1 MRLGRFFAVSLGL
14 GGLAA
19 FSLAQNYDEL
29 DAYIQKEMTR
39 QHIPGL
45 SLAIV
50 GKDGLL
56 HTKAYGKS
64 DLERG
69 ADVHLGSVFK
79 IGSISKPILATTAMR
94 LQEMGKLSI
103 EALVR
108 DLLPELPESWV
119 GIRVKHL
126 LSHTAGLPRELPGW
140 EMTKE
145 YTDAELL
152 KMIISASPTTI
163 PGTRYAYS
171 NCGYFTLA
179 QIISKVGGKPWR
191 DVVNELIFVP
201 AAMKRATTTDF
212 AQPEPN
218 RVLGYEWRNGKFEA
232 EGVLKS
238 VRPSGAFQATCQD
251 LVAFDMATRGGKI
264 VTKDSF
270 AKMIEPFRFNDG
282 KPAAYGLGWS
292 LEHYRG
298 RGFTGHSGAL
308 QGFRSSFIRSEQDG
322 YSVIVLTNSASADA
336 PGIAKGV
343 FRWLVPSTSLKQW
356 KPRADDRKPLGDAV
370 WDGLKNVSDGKPFG
384 ELALPALA
392 AALGNLGQ
400 PQKNAIKGY
409 VEKSS
414 GLEFLRF
421 ELCRTPTYRNEALVQ
436 QIRYYRFASK
446 ELTLFVV
453 ASFSDEGKLIGLE
466 VVDD

>member
-1 MRLGRFFAVSLGL
+1 MKLGRLLVASLAL
-14 GGLAA
+14 SGLAA
-19 FSLAQNYDEL
+19 LSLAQKYEEL
-29 DAYIQKEMTR
+29 DVYVEKEMTR

-56 HTKAYGKS
+56 HAKAYGKS

-69 ADVHLGSVFK
+69 DDVHLGSVFK

-103 EALVR
+103 ERPVR
-108 DLLPELPESWV
+108 ELLPELPESWA

-152 KMIISASPTTI
+152 KMITTAAPTTV
-163 PGTRYAYS
+163 PGSRYAYS

-179 QIISKVGGKPWR
+179 QIIAKVGGKPWR
-191 DVVNELIFVP
+191 EVVNELIFVP
-201 AAMKRATTTDF
+201 AAMKRAATTDF
-212 AQPEPN
+212 IQPDTH

-251 LVAFDMATRGGKI
+251 LVEFDIATRGGKI

-270 AKMIEPFRFNDG
+270 AQMLKPFKFNDG

-298 RGFTGHSGAL
+298 RSFTGHSGAL

-322 YSVIVLTNSASADA
+322 YTVIVLTNSASADA

-343 FRWLVPSTSLKQW
+343 FRWLAPSTSLKQW
-356 KPRADDRKPLGDAV
+356 KPRADDRKPIGDAI
-370 WDGLKNVSDGKPFG
+370 WDGLKNVGEGKPFG
-384 ELALPALA
+384 ELALPALGT
-392 AALGNLGQ
+392 ALGNLGQ

-421 ELCRTPTYRNEALVQ
+421 ELCRTPTYRNEVLVQ

-446 ELTLFVV
+446 ELTLFVI